1 MLLRKCIATDFKS
14 LISVKELAEPTRLI
28 NFSNIRLNVIGTSCR
43 YKRRFSS
50 SLDYNNFNNRNY
62 FHSVRFP

>member
-1 MLLRKCIATDFKS
+1 MLLRKCIATDFKI
-14 LISVKELAEPTRLI
+14 LISVKELVEPRLI
-28 NFSNIRLNVIGTSCR
+28 NFGNIRLNVIGTSCR

-50 SLDYNNFNNRNY
+50 SLDYKNFNNRNY